1 MAKFKSSKYGEDY
14 YSRAYI
20 GFVPRSGEM
29 LILWSVINT
38 VVVTLAP
45 STSQLTVSLQSLV
58 VSDLF
63 IVLVSI
69 QDHYISVV

>member
-1 MAKFKSSKYGEDY
+1 
-14 YSRAYI
+14 
-20 GFVPRSGEM
+20 M